1 MRDIQYL
8 EQQIALLKE
17 QLERKNERILYL
29 ERQLFGRRSEKKLPD
44 YSGAQ
49 LTLFDAKQGSPTLEQ
64 ENSLLTTLVDDI
76 KQKAEQRRSTQ
87 KQRSITEKRSYKIP
101 AHIERR
107 ETIIQPENF
116 NAYSLIKIGEDVTER
131 LMLDPAK
138 FWVERTVRPVYKIQ
152 EKQRIFL
159 LPSFKHLSNKEFFLS
174 AWPGVPF

>member
-64 ENSLLTTLVDDI
+64 ENSLLKEDD
-76 KQKAEQRRSTQ
+76 
-87 KQRSITEKRSYKIP
+87 
-101 AHIERR
+101 
-107 ETIIQPENF
+107 
-116 NAYSLIKIGEDVTER
+116 
-131 LMLDPAK
+131 
-138 FWVERTVRPVYKIQ
+138 
-152 EKQRIFL
+152 RI
-159 LPSFKHLSNKEFFLS
+159 
-174 AWPGVPF
+174 